1 MGLDHRGTDGA
12 DPRQTGADMRF
23 NARTVP
29 WLLALLG
36 LAIPLVGTGFVVW
49 PLTAVWVVILVL
61 IRLVGRATLPRDH
74 TLRMGYA
81 AGLLP
86 VLFLLGWEGRLVAD
100 PSGCRLPRD
109 RVARPGWGACGC

>member
-1 MGLDHRGTDGA
+1 
-12 DPRQTGADMRF
+12 MRF

-49 PLTAVWVVILVL
+49 PLTAVWLVILGL
-61 IRLVGRATLPRDH
+61 IRLVGRATLPRDL

-86 VLFLLGWEGRLVAD
+86 VLFLLGWEGGWWLIPADLAYLVIEW
-100 PSGCRLPRD
+100 RD
-109 RVARPGWGACGC
+109 RAGARAAANHRSSVDSTR